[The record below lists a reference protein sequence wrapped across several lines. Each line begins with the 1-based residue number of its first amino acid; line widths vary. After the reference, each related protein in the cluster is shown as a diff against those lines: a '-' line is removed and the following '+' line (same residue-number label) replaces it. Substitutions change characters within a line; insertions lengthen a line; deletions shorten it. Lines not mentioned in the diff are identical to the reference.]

1 MLPAPGPVLQFRY
14 GPVSFTQ
21 VHLQWS
27 PPHEINGVLL
37 SYTLTVHSENE
48 ARKYSFDRISKLF
61 QVTNLRPGTQYRFSI
76 QATTV
81 AGDGPAVNYIAS
93 TKQLGMSATCSLA
106 TSSPLLYHHSHTG
119 EVSNVAVHLINS
131 TAVTVSWTPI
141 HASLLDGETL
151 LYLVTYIHTR
161 QHTFNST
168 TVPFLSSNTTI
179 TGLISASSYVFE
191 VSVAALIN
199 GSTLIRGAGVRTE
212 LERPVQLA
220 GIIAGLIGIIVIV
233 TLPVMIVGGC
243 FIMYVLV

>member
-1 MLPAPGPVLQFRY
+1 M
-14 GPVSFTQ
+14 SFTQ

-27 PPHEINGVLL
+27 PPREINGVLL

-48 ARKYSFDRISKLF
+48 THKYSFDRISELF

-76 QATTV
+76 LGTTV
-81 AGDGPAVNYIAS
+81 AGDGPAVDSIAS
-93 TKQLGMSATCSLA
+93 TKQLGMSAACPLT
-106 TSSPLLYHHSHTG
+106 TSSLLSYHHSHTG

-141 HASLLDGETL
+141 HTSLLDGETL
-151 LYLVTYIHTR
+151 LYLVTYNHTGTR
-161 QHTFNST
+161 QHSSNK

-179 TGLISASSYVFE
+179 TGLTSASDYEFE

-199 GSTLIRGAGVRTE
+199 GSTLIKGAGVK
-212 LERPVQLA
+212 PVPKPTVFCIHTV
-220 GIIAGLIGIIVIV
+220 IISVLVGVIVLV
-233 TLPVMIVGGC
+233 TLPVVIVGGC

>member
-1 MLPAPGPVLQFRY
+1 M
-14 GPVSFTQ
+14 SFTQ

-27 PPHEINGVLL
+27 PPREINGVLL

-48 ARKYSFDRISKLF
+48 ECKYSFDRISNLF

-76 QATTV
+76 LGATV
-81 AGDGPAVNYIAS
+81 AGDGPAVNSITS
-93 TKQLGMSATCSLA
+93 TKQLGMSATCPLT
-106 TSSPLLYHHSHTG
+106 TSSPLPYHHSHTG
-119 EVSNVAVHLINS
+119 VVSNVAAHLINS

-151 LYLVTYIHTR
+151 LYLVTYNRTMAR
-161 QHTFNST
+161 LNTSNNK

-179 TGLISASSYVFE
+179 TGLTSASDYEFE

-212 LERPVQLA
+212 LESPVQLA